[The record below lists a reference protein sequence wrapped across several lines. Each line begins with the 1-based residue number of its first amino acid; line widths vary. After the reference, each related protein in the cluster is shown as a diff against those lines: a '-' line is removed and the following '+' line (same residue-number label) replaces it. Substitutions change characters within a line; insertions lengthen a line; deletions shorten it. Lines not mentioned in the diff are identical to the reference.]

1 MMQEALK
8 EQDTQHPTDASEAD
22 TPTTDVSANEAAH
35 PATPASPENQQT
47 RTARLFL
54 EDFVVTALLRTGRAL
69 SPSELSQSAEGFSLS
84 RARLRD
90 GLEGSR
96 RIVAQER
103 NWELALRAEYSNRP
117 RSERTRRPLEGTLEE
132 LLQAMGKPLPL
143 PVVVRELSMMRSVI
157 PDAVR
162 DAAAH
167 ILRTARTT
175 IEVAP
180 GAWIHQSFTLDAGA
194 PSELIVRENQ
204 LDADPDWQELQGR
217 EFPQTG
223 GTLAERAAAV
233 LQAAGRPLSQRVLGF
248 FLWRQ
253 NPAEFNERALAV
265 ALGDRAVFYPFV
277 GGVVTTQAQ
286 MPQWRAQAQA
296 WLQSYDDASASNLD
310 VVALL
315 RTRLPA
321 NALVTPRPEDI
332 EEIRK
337 MAAVN
342 NGQPVSL
349 ANVMTDALELE
360 PDDPQFVP
368 ILQGLNDALRRDP
381 EWLPAGAGRFLLR
394 EAVPSYVGNVPDIL
408 RPVHLSI
415 RDTETD
421 EPLDIEMSDDG
432 LEGDCVDFIHA
443 PEWEDV
449 NEEVEVKMARR
460 PAGQAAPTSV
470 RYVLLYP
477 HYRAGTMKLR
487 RVDEDFF
494 VTEGPLT
501 RIGVRA
507 EDAEGTQ
514 NIGAWTSRESGLI
527 YGLGEWFTPRAPQS
541 GGVLEFTREPSGQVR
556 LALGAPDKLMHIE
569 DNRVEE
575 LEALQER
582 SDYLALFDLLQ
593 QIMSEQQQG
602 AELPTLWAEVNVVR
616 RTTKRLLCSVLS
628 AYHCFYFKQRG
639 PKQILW
645 RFDAG
650 KLDQGFK
657 RNKRK
662 YVRR

>member
-1 MMQEALK
+1 MQEALK
-8 EQDTQHPTDASEAD
+8 EQDTQHPTQDH
-22 TPTTDVSANEAAH
+22 PLAAE
-35 PATPASPENQQT
+35 PATAAAPENQQT

-96 RIVAQER
+96 RIVAHDR
-103 NWELALRAEYSNRP
+103 NWELALRAEYSSRP
-117 RSERTRRPLEGTLEE
+117 RDERTRRPLEGTLDE
-132 LLQAMGKPLPL
+132 LLHAIGKPLPL

-167 ILRTARTT
+167 VLRTARTS

-180 GAWIHQSFTLDAGA
+180 GAWLHQSFTLDAGA
-194 PSELIVRENQ
+194 PREDLIVRENK
-204 LDADPDWQELQGR
+204 LDADPDWRELQDR
-217 EFPQTG
+217 DFPQTG

-253 NPAEFNERALAV
+253 DPATFNERALAI

-277 GGVVTTQAQ
+277 GGGVTTQAQ

-296 WLQSYDDASASNLD
+296 WLQSFDDASASNLD

-321 NALVTPRPEDI
+321 NALVAPRPEDI

-337 MAAVN
+337 LAAVN

-349 ANVMTDALELE
+349 ANVMTDALEME
-360 PDDPQFVP
+360 ADDPQFVP

-381 EWLPAGAGRFLLR
+381 AWLPAGAGRFLLR

-432 LEGDCVDFIHA
+432 LEGDCAEFIHA

-460 PAGQAAPTSV
+460 PAAQEAPTSV
-470 RYVLLYP
+470 RYMLLYP

-487 RVDEDFF
+487 RADEDFF

-507 EDAEGTQ
+507 EDAEGSQ

-541 GGVLEFTREPSGQVR
+541 GGVLEFTREPSGQIR
-556 LALGAPDKLMHIE
+556 LTLGAPDKLTHLE
-569 DNRVEE
+569 DDRVQE

-593 QIMSEQQQG
+593 QIMADQNQG

-645 RFDAG
+645 RFDEG